1 MVSDCSISDS
11 WSTIAASDH
20 NDFVNFYFFL
30 SEDFKFGKK
39 APIPDAKFSFNLKRH
54 FERSETDWLVEC
66 SPKYSRR
73 LCLFTQSNRT
83 LALLLHNQTLSIN
96 QRWEKILEMQRSADD
111 VVKRTFFYKKYLI
124 RSRFTW
130 KCSSKEIYPTRSVGA
145 RWAPNSRP
153 PARTLGPTR
162 TPIKKT
168 KPGGCPRGG
177 FGKRPDFL
185 GVIHILRNH
194 FWAPRV

>member
-1 MVSDCSISDS
+1 MILSIFTFSCRRIS
-11 WSTIAASDH
+11 NLAKRLQYQMQS
-20 NDFVNFYFFL
+20 FPFY
-30 SEDFKFGKK
+30 
-39 APIPDAKFSFNLKRH
+39 LKRH

-194 FWAPRV
+194 FWGSR